1 MRKIFSLV
9 KWRALVLRLLE
20 KLFILLEP
28 IFNKAGLRVVFHTYE
43 RRYAGYALKT
53 MPFKVRGVPRIGILI
68 QGPITHP
75 QFLIDTLFNYS
86 KMFPEAALCLS
97 TWENEPSVSQFRQIR
112 NLQIVENARP
122 KDPGISN
129 LNFQAV
135 STYEGLS
142 TLEDFGVDNV
152 LKIRSDQAILNTA
165 ALERMQKRLVT
176 IPPNKLQRILTTDF
190 NSFLFRPYSAND
202 QLMYA
207 SLQTLKEFW
216 SAYLNRESYGIIDL
230 KDDFAERLL
239 LKSYLGYL
247 GIPFEGT
254 LRQSLIA
261 YRDLYCFIDNEE
273 LDLFWIKGTHRN
285 LRSRFSQQVFPSYDS
300 FVRFSDWLQL
310 QDSVDIYLDYFSN
323 IENT

>member
-1 MRKIFSLV
+1 
-9 KWRALVLRLLE
+9 
-20 KLFILLEP
+20 
-28 IFNKAGLRVVFHTYE
+28 
-43 RRYAGYALKT
+43 
-53 MPFKVRGVPRIGILI
+53 
-68 QGPITHP
+68 
-75 QFLIDTLFNYS
+75 
-86 KMFPEAALCLS
+86 MFPEAALCLS

>member
-1 MRKIFSLV
+1 MRKFSPLV
-9 KWRALVLRLLE
+9 KWRSLVLRLLE
-20 KLFILLEP
+20 KIFILLEP
-28 IFNKAGLRVVFHTYE
+28 IFSKAGLRVVFHTYE
-43 RRYAGYALKT
+43 RRYEGYALKT
-53 MPFKVRGVPRIGILI
+53 MPFKVKGGPRIGILI

-75 QFLIDTLFNYS
+75 QFLADAFANYS
-86 KMFPEAALCLS
+86 KIFPEAVVCLS
-97 TWENEPSVSQFRQIR
+97 TWENEPLVSQFRQIR
-112 NLQIVENARP
+112 NLHIVENSRP
-122 KDPGISN
+122 KNPGVSN
-129 LNFQAV
+129 LNLQAV

-142 TLEDFGVDNV
+142 KLEEFGADNV

-176 IPPNKLQRILTTDF
+176 IPPKKFKRILTTDF

-207 SLQTLKEFW
+207 SVDTLKEFW
-216 SAYLNRESYGIIDL
+216 GAYLNRETYGTIDS

-239 LKSYLGYL
+239 LKSYLGFL

-254 LRQSLIA
+254 LRQSLTA

-273 LDLFWIKGTHRN
+273 LDLFWIKGTHRT
-285 LRSRFSQQVFPSYDS
+285 LRSRFAQQVFPSHDT

-323 IENT
+323 MENT

>member
-1 MRKIFSLV
+1 
-9 KWRALVLRLLE
+9 
-20 KLFILLEP
+20 
-28 IFNKAGLRVVFHTYE
+28 
-43 RRYAGYALKT
+43 